1 MKIEQ
6 RLLKVRDLV
15 ELRLTDDDEVTILSV
30 RVEDITDDGI
40 YIDRPVIDQ
49 RISGIHVGQ
58 DVEIEFKRK
67 VARYR
72 FTSTIIGEARLG
84 SMPVLLLKHPEE
96 IERIRPK
103 LRRKYLRLNVPS
115 RIVFHRE
122 GEIAKY
128 GGYKRGIIIDVSGG
142 GVKFTV
148 SRRDATGVIP
158 GTTLFLT
165 FNLSGEVSIIEQRG
179 KVLKLEPSDK
189 NPYRLEIVCRY
200 DNISPKLMEA
210 IIVHNV
216 RNQRRYR
223 IERRSEQSMKV
234 EKSPQ
239 NEE

>member
-1 MKIEQ
+1 MKIDQ
-6 RLLKVRDLV
+6 QLIRVRDLV
-15 ELRLTDDDEVTILSV
+15 ELRLADEDEVTIISV

-49 RISGIHVGQ
+49 RITGIHVGQ
-58 DVEIEFKRK
+58 EVEIEFRRK

-72 FTSTIIGEARLG
+72 FKTSIIGEARLG
-84 SMPVLLLKHPEE
+84 SMPVLLLKYPEE

-103 LRRKYLRLNVPS
+103 LRRKYLRLNIPS

-128 GGYKRGIIIDVSGG
+128 GGFKRGIIIDVSGG
-142 GVKFTV
+142 GVKFTIP
-148 SRRDATGVIP
+148 RRDVTGIIP

-165 FNLSGEVSIIEQRG
+165 FNLSGEVSIIEQRS
-179 KVLKLEPSDK
+179 KVLKVEPSPKD
-189 NPYRLEIVCRY
+189 PYRLEVVCRY
-200 DNISPKLMEA
+200 DNISPRLMEA

-223 IERRSEQSMKV
+223 IERRGEI
-234 EKSPQ
+234 
-239 NEE
+239 